1 MAAMMPPIL
10 LPEADSVSTR
20 DPTALP
26 KDDRL
31 MSASPS
37 VFIASATAVMF
48 LTALSFEASRLFPA
62 LRSPASALFLFF
74 RAASASA
81 LSAPY
86 CRTAS
91 S

>member
-10 LPEADSVSTR
+10 LPDADSVSTR

-74 RAASASA
+74 LAASASA